1 MMTVND
7 VMAIPEQDGWIY
19 TGEVPRDG
27 MSLVCSAYSAS
38 VWKAAGLFGKD
49 VIINATEFT
58 PRDVYMMNFFDKN
71 FKRPQQCID
80 ADPNLPYCQLIGK
93 YRLDVS
99 GEWNTIAP
107 YSHMNERCPSLP

>member
-1 MMTVND
+1 MNLRLGTTGLDIQGVAAAAAERMMTVND

-27 MSLVCSAYSAS
+27 MSFVCSAYSAS

-71 FKRPQQCID
+71 FKRP
-80 ADPNLPYCQLIGK
+80 
-93 YRLDVS
+93 
-99 GEWNTIAP
+99 
-107 YSHMNERCPSLP
+107 